1 LRKATALFKTQNY
14 SACKSKKNGIQQF
27 KKSLGH
33 SLQILTKDSK
43 NLEWI
48 ASEDHK
54 NYIYFDDKIVK
65 MSDLSQDDRIKIQD
79 DIFNKISGQID
90 VEESSRVELASK
102 TKTIKDLA
110 SYRCKINKFGDEF
123 KFIIDIE
130 KRLKTDNRKIS
141 DKVKD
146 KILEKLESSG
156 VKRINQKKKTV
167 SKYIDLYNKM
177 IDDKSITAVNKRH
190 TIIQESFFKIP
201 HHNKIGDVPASAY
214 INIIKDFYTKNFS
227 DYNIEML
234 AFHANE
240 ITANTKNT
248 GHHPHIFINCKNSK
262 TNQYDFQ
269 KSVTKFVN
277 SHIESSENPLPES
290 GDLTVE
296 QLETRGRIL
305 QEIFYKHANTYLNK
319 HDVNIEF
326 KEKTADEMSLRK
338 KIANDSKKNKSQR
351 DFNLSNQLENELKQN
366 EKKLIEQ
373 EEKFNLYQQ
382 AKANFNGWLQ
392 SITRKMFKKAEDYSN
407 KVADNINTSDVLD
420 DEINTIS
427 NLEEDYQ
434 VPNNAKITNK
444 IKKRPKMG

>member
-1 LRKATALFKTQNY
+1 MRKATALFKTQNY
-14 SACKSKKNGIQQF
+14 SACKSKRNGIQQF

-54 NYIYFDDKIVK
+54 NYIYFDGEFKK
-65 MSDLSQDDRIKIQD
+65 MSELSQDDRIQIQD
-79 DIFNKISGQID
+79 NIFNKITEQIQL
-90 VEESSRVELASK
+90 EESSSTELKSK

-110 SYRCKINKFGDEF
+110 SYRCKIKKYGDEF

-130 KRLKTDNRKIS
+130 NKLKTDNRKIPDS
-141 DKVKD
+141 IRDRIIKRLASKD
-146 KILEKLESSG
+146 I
-156 VKRINQKKKTV
+156 KRTNQKQKTV
-167 SKYIDLYNKM
+167 NKYIDLYNQM
-177 IDDKSITAVNKRH
+177 IDDKEITAVNKRH
-190 TIIQESFFKIP
+190 SVIQESFFKIP
-201 HHNKIGDVPASAY
+201 HHNNIGDVPASTY
-214 INIIKDFYTKNFS
+214 INIIEGFYSENFP
-227 DYNIEML
+227 DYNIEMI
-234 AFHANE
+234 AYHANE

-277 SHIESSENPLPES
+277 SHIEDKENPLPET
-290 GDLTVE
+290 GDLSVE
-296 QLETRGRIL
+296 QLETRGRVL
-305 QEIFYKHANTYLNK
+305 QEIFYKHANSHLNK

-326 KEKTADEMSLRK
+326 KEKTQEEMTLRQQ
-338 KIANDSKKNKSQR
+338 IANDSKKNKSQR
-351 DFNLSNQLENELKQN
+351 DYNLSNQLENELKQN